1 MSNIFDLFA
10 QIKARDE
17 ANTAA
22 QGKISWI
29 VAGLGNPGAQ
39 YEKTRHNMG
48 FRTIDELARRA
59 GVRVDR
65 LRFKALSAECTSG
78 TERILLLKP
87 QTFMNLSGEAIRE
100 AMDWYKL
107 DTAHL
112 IVIYDDISLA
122 PGRLRIRQKGS
133 DGGHNGIKSTLQHV
147 ADANFPRIKIGV
159 GSPPH
164 PDYDLADWVL
174 GTFCAEDSRAV
185 DDAILRAADAVDMIV
200 AQGAVKAAER
210 FNSSLPPTP

>member
-17 ANTAA
+17 ANAAA
-22 QGKISWI
+22 QGKITWI

-87 QTFMNLSGEAIRE
+87 QTFMNLSG
-100 AMDWYKL
+100 
-107 DTAHL
+107 
-112 IVIYDDISLA
+112 
-122 PGRLRIRQKGS
+122 
-133 DGGHNGIKSTLQHV
+133 
-147 ADANFPRIKIGV
+147 
-159 GSPPH
+159 
-164 PDYDLADWVL
+164 
-174 GTFCAEDSRAV
+174 
-185 DDAILRAADAVDMIV
+185 
-200 AQGAVKAAER
+200 
-210 FNSSLPPTP
+210 